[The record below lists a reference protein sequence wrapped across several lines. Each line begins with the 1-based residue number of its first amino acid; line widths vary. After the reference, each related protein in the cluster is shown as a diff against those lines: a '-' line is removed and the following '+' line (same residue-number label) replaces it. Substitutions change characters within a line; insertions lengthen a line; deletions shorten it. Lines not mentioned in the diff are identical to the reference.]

1 MILMPSAPYR
11 DGMPSPRWFD
21 RAALS
26 LGIGVPVLYF
36 LTQGVV
42 GVLTP
47 GYSFRQQAA
56 SDLGVGDSIRAMVFN
71 LGAIST
77 GVLAVVAAYGLAVA
91 PRWCPI
97 PGVRSRLTA
106 LAVASTGA
114 AAIAAGV
121 FPLPDPRHGGGPIG
135 AGMFVIPLLMATL
148 LWRAASPMVRG
159 YLGLNLALF
168 VGCAAMLSGA
178 TPVDQVANGGLLQRL
193 LAVTVFGAI
202 GVGCAVISATRST
215 GTRVGEL
222 HRSS

>member
-1 MILMPSAPYR
+1 MPAPR
-11 DGMPSPRWFD
+11 RFD
-21 RAALS
+21 RAALT
-26 LGIGVPVLYF
+26 LGLGVPVLYF
-36 LTQGVV
+36 LTQGVI

-56 SDLGVGDSIRAMVFN
+56 SDLGVGDSARALVFN
-71 LGAIST
+71 LGAVST
-77 GVLAVVAAYGLAVA
+77 GVLAAVAAYGFAAA
-91 PRWCPI
+91 PRWSPV
-97 PGVRSRLTA
+97 PAVRARLTA

-148 LWRAASPMVRG
+148 LWRVASPWARA
-159 YLGLNLALF
+159 YLVLNLALF
-168 VGCAAMLSGA
+168 AGCAAMLSGS

-202 GVGCAVISATRST
+202 GIGCAIVTATRPDSV
-215 GTRVGEL
+215 RSDSVQVGD
-222 HRSS
+222 

>member
-1 MILMPSAPYR
+1 MPAPR
-11 DGMPSPRWFD
+11 RFD

-26 LGIGVPVLYF
+26 LGVGVPVLYF
-36 LTQGVV
+36 VTQAVIGA
-42 GVLTP
+42 LTP

-56 SDLGVGDSIRAMVFN
+56 SDLGVGDSFRAAVFN

-77 GVLAVVAAYGLAVA
+77 GVLAVVAAYGVAVA
-91 PRWCPI
+91 PRCSPVPAI
-97 PGVRSRLTA
+97 RARLTA

-135 AGMFVIPLLMATL
+135 AGMFVIPLLMPTL
-148 LWRAASPMVRG
+148 LWRTASRWARG

-168 VGCAAMLSGA
+168 LGCAAMLSGA
-178 TPVDQVANGGLLQRL
+178 TPVDQVANAGLLQRL

-202 GVGCAVISATRST
+202 GMGCAIVTATRR
-215 GTRVGEL
+215 GGI
-222 HRSS
+222 RSVSGPVDG

>member
-1 MILMPSAPYR
+1 MPP
-11 DGMPSPRWFD
+11 PRRFD

-36 LTQGVV
+36 VTQGVV
-42 GVLTP
+42 GLLTP

-56 SDLGVGDSIRAMVFN
+56 SDLGVGESVRATFFN

-77 GVLAVVAAYGLAVA
+77 GVLALAAAYGMAAA
-91 PRWCPI
+91 PRWSPV
-97 PGVRSRLTA
+97 PMVRAGLTA

-148 LWRAASPMVRG
+148 LWRTASLWARV

-168 VGCAAMLSGA
+168 LGCAAMLSGA

-202 GVGCAVISATRST
+202 GMGCAIVTVTRPGGRSAGSRY
-215 GTRVGEL
+215 RA
-222 HRSS
+222 RA

>member
-1 MILMPSAPYR
+1 MARTPPAAYR

-21 RAALS
+21 RASLS
-26 LGIGVPVLYF
+26 LGIGVPALYF
-36 LTQGVV
+36 LTQGVI

-56 SDLGVGDSIRAMVFN
+56 SDLGVGDSIRATVFN

-77 GVLAVVAAYGLAVA
+77 GVLAAVAAYGLAAA
-91 PRWCPI
+91 PRWSPV
-97 PGVRSRLTA
+97 PAVRARLTA

-148 LWRAASPMVRG
+148 LWRAASPLVRG

-168 VGCAAMLSGA
+168 AGCAAMLSGT
-178 TPVDQVANGGLLQRL
+178 TPVDQVANGGLLQRV

-202 GVGCAVISATRST
+202 GVGCAIVTATRSDST
-215 GTRVGEL
+215 QVAG
-222 HRSS
+222 